1 MHSSL
6 AFDEL
11 LSRPTAA
18 AEAEAPAS
26 SRNARDKHLIRS
38 TATFNRPHRH
48 TFKNK
53 KKTFI
58 QNYMRRFQW
67 NTRIPDFINLL
78 GHHLFDH
85 FLMFLRTLQNLSRSE
100 KAHFFLSFWKFI
112 HGLFDRDL
120 ASLSRSYKWLT
131 WGDVSEKWRG
141 FCRAMSQH
149 WNCFSIEIDSAL
161 KWSQHWNGLRTEM
174 VSALKW
180 SQCTISRS

>member
-6 AFDEL
+6 GFDEL

-78 GHHLFDH
+78 GHHVFDH
-85 FLMFLRTLQNLSRSE
+85 FLMFLRTLQSLSRSE

-141 FCRAMSQH
+141 SCRAMSQH
-149 WNCFSIEIDSAL
+149 WNCLSIEIVSALKLSRHWNCLSIEIDSAL
-161 KWSQHWNGLRTEM
+161 
-174 VSALKW
+174 
-180 SQCTISRS
+180 